1 MRLFYTEAQAEP
13 AQAEAVGNRLTVSGR
28 VNFRALYAQGDLT
41 RVRCAEGSG
50 DFSRVLTI
58 TPGEGSAAYTPHCE
72 ITSATARVFN
82 GRLLLRAEINVTA
95 QADAGAAGERGDAG
109 GGGRR
114 AGAVPNTGAAAVRG
128 RGREQRAD
136 TRRV

>member
-1 MRLFYTEAQAEP
+1 M
-13 AQAEAVGNRLTVSGR
+13 GNRLTVSGR

-82 GRLLLRAEINVTA
+82 GRLLLRAEMNVTA
-95 QADAGAAGERGDAG
+95 QADAARRCCPKHWSCSSAWAGARAAG
-109 GGGRR
+109 
-114 AGAVPNTGAAAVRG
+114 
-128 RGREQRAD
+128 
-136 TRRV
+136 